1 MSSHLLPWLPS
12 NLPMHLLHLK
22 QLRPQLLPDRRP
34 QEETVRQK
42 RTRESRRRIVTVSL
56 SKRSAIVEKQQTSCG
71 QRKRSKTR
79 NTSAVHLLRG
89 RGCQHKMKILSD
101 LVSKADKIQK
111 KINI

>member
-1 MSSHLLPWLPS
+1 M
-12 NLPMHLLHLK
+12 
-22 QLRPQLLPDRRP
+22 
-34 QEETVRQK
+34 
-42 RTRESRRRIVTVSL
+42 TVSL

-89 RGCQHKMKILSD
+89 RGCQHKMKILSYP
-101 LVSKADKIQK
+101 VSKADKIQK